1 MDTVTS
7 TDGTAIAFDRYGA
20 GPGVILVGGA
30 FQHRAIDTPSKH
42 LAELLS
48 DRFAVFHYDRRGR
61 GDSGD
66 TLPYA
71 VEREVEDIAALITA
85 AGGSVSLFGM
95 SSGGALGLEAAASG
109 LAVNKLA
116 LYEVPFMVDESGRLA
131 MQAYSKQLATLLAEG
146 REGDAVALAMTTF
159 GAPPEAVEGMR
170 QAPVWQAFES
180 VAPTLAYDAAAMGDY
195 WVPAERTASVTVPA
209 LVLDG
214 GASPDFMHEA
224 ADALSDALPLAERR
238 TLEAQTHD
246 VAPEVIAPVLQE
258 FFAA

>member
-1 MDTVTS
+1 
-7 TDGTAIAFDRYGA
+7 
-20 GPGVILVGGA
+20 
-30 FQHRAIDTPSKH
+30 
-42 LAELLS
+42 
-48 DRFAVFHYDRRGR
+48 
-61 GDSGD
+61 
-66 TLPYA
+66 
-71 VEREVEDIAALITA
+71 
-85 AGGSVSLFGM
+85 
-95 SSGGALGLEAAASG
+95 
-109 LAVNKLA
+109 
-116 LYEVPFMVDESGRLA
+116 
-131 MQAYSKQLATLLAEG
+131 
-146 REGDAVALAMTTF
+146 
-159 GAPPEAVEGMR
+159 MR